1 MRYSRTLLTLALGA
15 VAIVGCKKKEGSTVG
30 ADSSLVV
37 NEPAFRVQTIDLGKS
52 VGTDKRVVAS
62 TDNFGTRD
70 TVFASVITEGS
81 APSKTI
87 TARWTFEDGQVVNE
101 ETQTISPSGPAVTE
115 FHITKAT
122 PWPAGKY
129 KVEILVDGASAGSKD
144 FEVK

>member
-1 MRYSRTLLTLALGA
+1 M
-15 VAIVGCKKKEGSTVG
+15 
-30 ADSSLVV
+30 
-37 NEPAFRVQTIDLGKS
+37 
-52 VGTDKRVVAS
+52 
-62 TDNFGTRD
+62 
-70 TVFASVITEGS
+70 TEGS

-129 KVEILVDGASAGSKD
+129 KVEILVDGASAGTKD

>member
-1 MRYSRTLLTLALGA
+1 MRTSRTLLALALGVAA
-15 VAIVGCKKKEGSTVG
+15 VAGCKKKENSTVG
-30 ADSSLVV
+30 ADSSLVA
-37 NEPAFRVQTIDLGKS
+37 NEPAFRVQNIDLGKS

-70 TVFASVITEGS
+70 TVYASVMTEGS

-129 KVEILVDGASAGSKD
+129 KVEILVDGASAGTKD